1 MRNFWQCKRVVVLG
15 GGTAGWLA
23 ALEMRRL
30 FGAQTEVTLVESSE
44 IGIIGAG
51 EGSVPNILSAL
62 HRYGIDRD
70 EFMRETQ
77 ATYKLGISFEQWRK
91 PERSDRFYH
100 LFSTTRQALSLR
112 DWNEA
117 GTYPLAAALIQRG
130 IPLDAYPDARRW
142 IEAQAS
148 QIQVESHLNEAQST
162 EFAYHFDARLL
173 AAYLKKTA
181 LARGIQWV
189 DAIVKNV
196 LRHGNGD
203 IASLQT
209 ATSALIEG
217 DFFIDASGM
226 RRLLIGQ
233 TWSAKWRSFKSF
245 LTLDRAQPFFL
256 PLSSPAQGLA
266 QLGSEKPV
274 PLVTRAIAMRAGW
287 MWVIPTQGRLGCG
300 YVYSSAHIS
309 AEQAAAEAADYWQ
322 QAIEPIR
329 QISFEAGQFEQV
341 WLGNTMAIGLASGF
355 VEPLEATS
363 IGQTLNQL
371 AYFGDLLL
379 ECQGCV
385 PEHLIERFNTQVAA
399 YWDGLLDFLLLH
411 YESARRDSPYW
422 CDVAQLARPAHYL
435 DLLET
440 YRHRTPRDVDFL
452 GHAAGSGIMFGAL
465 SWMLMATPLGVIQPQ
480 ACMTELQRLGAE
492 QRSKVLEFLKALSPS
507 PLSPS
512 AQEDPQTCRFAPG
525 PPRGMKKLGSG
536 PAFSHE
542 GFPRFG
548 HGNQS
553 KTSAVL
559 SKT

>member
-15 GGTAGWLA
+15 GGTAGWFA

-30 FGAQTEVTLVESSE
+30 FGAQTDITLIESSE

-51 EGSVPNILSAL
+51 EGSVPNLLSAL

-70 EFMRETQ
+70 EFMRETE

-91 PERSDRFYH
+91 PERSDRFCH

-112 DWNEA
+112 DWNENGA
-117 GTYPLAAALIQRG
+117 YPLAAALIKQG
-130 IPLDAYPDARRW
+130 IALDAYPDARRW

-148 QIQVESHLNEAQST
+148 QTQVQSHLNDAQST
-162 EFAYHFDARLL
+162 EFAYHFDARRL

-181 LARGIQWV
+181 MARGVRWM
-189 DAIVKNV
+189 DAVVKDTV
-196 LRHGNGD
+196 RHGHGD
-203 IASLQT
+203 IAALL
-209 ATSALIEG
+209 SAAGDRVEG

-233 TWSAKWRSFKSF
+233 TWGARWRSFKSF

-256 PLSSPAQGLA
+256 PLPSDAA
-266 QLGSEKPV
+266 I
-274 PLVTRAIAMRAGW
+274 PLVTRAVAMRAGW

-300 YVYSSAHIS
+300 YVYSSAHITP
-309 AEQAAAEAADYWQ
+309 EQAAAEASDYWQ

-341 WLGNTMAIGLASGF
+341 WMGNTMAIGLASGF

-371 AYFGDLLL
+371 ATFGDLMLQT
-379 ECQGCV
+379 QGCV
-385 PEHLIERFNTQVAA
+385 PEHLIDRFNAQVAA

-422 CDVAQLARPAHYL
+422 QDVSELERPARYL
-435 DLLET
+435 ALRET
-440 YRHRTPRDVDFL
+440 YQHRTPRDIDFL

-465 SWMLMATPLGVIQPQ
+465 SWMLMAAPLGVLAPA
-480 ACMTELQRLGAE
+480 ACVTELQRLSTDQKA
-492 QRSKVLEFLKALSPS
+492 KVFEFLSTLTPPTVHTSP
-507 PLSPS
+507 
-512 AQEDPQTCRFAPG
+512 FASQ
-525 PPRGMKKLGSG
+525 RYSN
-536 PAFSHE
+536 
-542 GFPRFG
+542 FG
-548 HGNQS
+548 LN
-553 KTSAVL
+553 TSI
-559 SKT
+559 